1 MGEPMGN
8 CGEEGACELYDAD
21 KFRKIYF
28 GILMGIKLLGMVFV
42 ILAAW
47 KSHTR
52 DLLEQAETE
61 AEEAARTARRRG
73 FQGEQLVSSGSGG
86 ATANALNSRLRAYSP
101 AVHHQ
106 IQHSVQD
113 STLGALQ
120 ETNEESEPLSTHS
133 N

>member
-1 MGEPMGN
+1 MGN

-73 FQGEQLVSSGSGG
+73 LSGR
-86 ATANALNSRLRAYSP
+86 ATERAAIAGSP
-101 AVHHQ
+101 AASPKSRSRHVF
-106 IQHSVQD
+106 D
-113 STLGALQ
+113 SGNGGPCDGRALIR
-120 ETNEESEPLSTHS
+120 
-133 N
+133 